1 MEQNVETRYLITA
14 ESSDEAALQ
23 PLETV
28 YLKAG
33 KRKQV
38 KKKNTNFIKHKAQNL
53 PVEFVDVELLYS
65 TVCLST

>member
-1 MEQNVETRYLITA
+1 MQYLITP

-28 YLKAG
+28 YLTAE

-38 KKKNTNFIKHKAQNL
+38 KKNTNLIKHKTQSL
-53 PVEFVDVELLYS
+53 PVEFVDVELYS
-65 TVCLST
+65 TVFLST